1 MRRTPSVADRL
12 IAACAAFVAVLVLAM
27 LAAPGTAAA
36 AASCSAS
43 VTNGSFSPLDTLN
56 ATTANTTA
64 TLTFSC
70 TGLTPGL
77 PVTLCP
83 SLDAGTGGSDGAG
96 GRRLAGPGGANVAFQ
111 IYQDSGRSQTWGSS
125 TLLGFGATPTITMT
139 PDATGKATKTQTL
152 YAKVTFSSST
162 PQGSYTT
169 SFDNQN
175 FFWGLNLLSCAGI
188 TIGYAIPPPSFTF
201 TANVD
206 PSCTLS
212 AGTLAFG
219 NVGVLTQPVTGQ
231 NSLSVRCTAN
241 TAWSVGLDNGQ
252 NGTGP
257 TARKMSLNAGRITYG
272 IYKDSDRTQPWG
284 LAAQGASA
292 VNAGT
297 GTGSTQ
303 TLTGYGKAPAQS
315 TPAPGLYADTVIA
328 TITY

>member
-1 MRRTPSVADRL
+1 MRRISSVAERL
-12 IAACAAFVAVLVLAM
+12 IAAGAVVVAALA
-27 LAAPGTAAA
+27 LSVFAAPGQASAAA
-36 AASCSAS
+36 NCTAS
-43 VTNGSFSPLDTLN
+43 VTSGVFSALDTLN
-56 ATTANTTA
+56 ATSANTTA

-70 TGLTPGL
+70 TGMTPGL

-83 SLDAGTGGSDGAG
+83 SLDAGTGGTDGSG
-96 GRRLAGPGGANVAFQ
+96 GRRLAGPNGAIVAFQ
-111 IYQDSGRSQTWGSS
+111 IYQDSGRTQTWGSS
-125 TLLGFGATPTITMT
+125 SLLAFGATPTITMT

-152 YAKVTFSSST
+152 YAKVTFGPST

-169 SFDNQN
+169 SFDSQN

-201 TANVD
+201 STSVD
-206 PSCTLS
+206 PTCTMS

-231 NSLSVRCTAN
+231 NTIQVRCTAN
-241 TAWSVGLDNGQ
+241 TPWSVGLDNGA

-257 TARKMSLNAGRITYG
+257 TARKMALNAGRVTYG
-272 IYKDSDRTQPWG
+272 IYKDTDRTLPWG

-303 TLTGYGKAPAQS
+303 TLYGYGKVPAQS
-315 TPAPGLYADTVIA
+315 TPTPGLYADTVIA

>member
-1 MRRTPSVADRL
+1 MRRTPSVVERM
-12 IAACAAFVAVLVLAM
+12 IATCVVLVAALVLSM
-27 LAAPGTAAA
+27 LAAPGTASA

-43 VTNGSFSPLDTLN
+43 VSNGSFSALDTLN
-56 ATTANTTA
+56 ATSANTTA

-83 SLDAGTGGSDGAG
+83 SLDAGTGGSDGSG
-96 GRRLAGPGGANVAFQ
+96 GRRLAGPGGANVGFQ
-111 IYQDSGRSQTWGSS
+111 IYQDSGRSQSWGSS

-139 PDATGKATKTQTL
+139 PDVTGKATKTQTL
-152 YAKVTFSSST
+152 YAKVTFGTST

-169 SFDNQN
+169 SFDSQN
-175 FFWGLNLLSCAGI
+175 FFWGLNLLSCAGV

-206 PSCTLS
+206 PACTVS

-219 NVGVLTQPVTGQ
+219 NVGVLTQAISGQ
-231 NSLSVRCTAN
+231 NTIAVRCTAN

-257 TARKMSLNAGRITYG
+257 TARKMALGAGRVTYG
-272 IYKDSDRTQPWG
+272 IYKDSDRTQAWG
-284 LAAQGASA
+284 AAAQGASA

-297 GTGSTQ
+297 GTGATQ
-303 TLTGYGKAPAQS
+303 NLTGYGKVPAQS
-315 TPAPGLYADTVIA
+315 TPSPGLYADTVIA